1 MQNLEDDM
9 GTDIST
15 KLDQILAKLNTSDI
29 TISNTIF
36 NPPDNNCL
44 LNDGWTSIIINHSGT
59 SSYGDC
65 TFTTDGNTIQAN
77 IRIPQTESGLGLT
90 YHDVLYNKLLNLASV
105 SKMIVYISSSF
116 TAQATKTP
124 LYFFLMDKT
133 TPFEIIKT
141 GYAMNIADMGSPMK
155 ETMPLSEYVITE
167 FNIPN
172 DQLTSNY
179 FTQLEIDISDYNDNY
194 YLGFQYGISQYQN
207 GLTVWN
213 NTIEQ
218 IRFE

>member
-1 MQNLEDDM
+1 M
-9 GTDIST
+9 GTDIGT
-15 KLDQILAKLNTSDI
+15 KLDQILEKLNISDI

-44 LNDGWTSIIINHSGT
+44 LNDGWTSILINHAGKT
-59 SSYGDC
+59 SYGVC

-77 IRIPQTESGLGLT
+77 IRIPQSSSGLGST
-90 YHDVLYNKLLNLASV
+90 YHSVLYNKLLNLSSV
-105 SKMIVYISSSF
+105 SKMIVYVSSSF
-116 TAQATKTP
+116 TAQALKTP

-141 GYAMNIADMGSPMK
+141 SYAIKNVDVSKGKGSPM
-155 ETMPLSEYVITE
+155 EEPMPLSEYVIAE

-194 YLGFQYGISQYQN
+194 YLGFQYGIEQYRLD
-207 GLTVWN
+207 LTAWN

>member
-1 MQNLEDDM
+1 M
-9 GTDIST
+9 GTDIGA
-15 KLDQILAKLNTSDI
+15 KLDQILEKLNTSDV

-44 LNDGWTSIIINHSGT
+44 LNDGWTSILMNHSGT

-65 TFTTDGNTIQAN
+65 TFTTDGNTIKAN
-77 IRIPQTESGLGLT
+77 IKIPQSEHGIGPT
-90 YHDVLYNKLLNLASV
+90 YHAVLYNKILNLAPV
-105 SKMIVYISSSF
+105 SKMIVNITSSF
-116 TAQATKTP
+116 TAQASKTP
-124 LYFFLMDKT
+124 LYFFLMNKT

-141 GYAMNIADMGSPMK
+141 SYALNYTDMGSPMTD
-155 ETMPLSEYVITE
+155 TMPLSEYVITE
-167 FNIPN
+167 FSISS

-179 FTQLEIDISDYNDNY
+179 FIQLEINISDYNDNY
-194 YLGFQYGISQYQN
+194 YLGFQYGMWQYQN
-207 GLTVWN
+207 SITTWN